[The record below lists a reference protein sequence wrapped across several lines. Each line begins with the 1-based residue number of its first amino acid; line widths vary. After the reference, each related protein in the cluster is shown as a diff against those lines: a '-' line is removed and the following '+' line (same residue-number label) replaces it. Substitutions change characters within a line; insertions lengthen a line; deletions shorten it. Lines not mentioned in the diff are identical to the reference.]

1 MGVRIYQ
8 AIKPDG
14 SVLWEEERPL
24 EWLEKKRRAMPP
36 SLFNAQYQ
44 NDPSGMRGV
53 KFDVE
58 WLRFYDDTSIPP
70 LHKLIG
76 VQGGDP
82 ATSESESANY
92 FGHCTAAK
100 DPDTGIVYVLDF
112 AFGKIPAPKHLEF
125 LYAQYKAWKMR
136 GLNIVKVIL
145 ETNGPQ
151 QATTQNLIVQTR
163 NDPRGAMP
171 IDTVIPKGSKEQRYD
186 AIIPYLSNGT
196 VLFKGERRND
206 QMFISNHSGFKE
218 FQQEYS
224 AFPRG
229 GRDDVLD
236 ALWIAVNDLTVN
248 VDAAAIMDDE
258 PISMTQIRLEAE
270 RDAELEGIGG
280 EEREKFIYNRLQDLS
295 QPQVEETARDRVMR
309 RSGRQSLFHRG
320 LGVM

>member
-14 SVLWEEERPL
+14 SVLWEAERPL
-24 EWLEKKRRAMPP
+24 EWLEKKRRSMPP

-53 KFDVE
+53 KFDVD
-58 WLRFYDDTSIPP
+58 WLRFYDDSTIPP

-112 AFGKIPAPKHLEF
+112 AFGKISAPKHLEF
-125 LYAQYKAWKMR
+125 LFAQYKAWTMR
-136 GLNIVKVIL
+136 GLNITKVIL

-151 QATTQNLIVQTR
+151 QATTQNLITQTR
-163 NDPRGAMP
+163 NDIRGAMP
-171 IDTVIPKGSKEQRYD
+171 IETVVPRGSKEQRYD
-186 AIIPYLSNGT
+186 SIIPYLSNGT
-196 VLFKGERRND
+196 VLFKGIRRGD
-206 QMFISNHSGFKE
+206 EMFMTDTNGFKE

-236 ALWIAVNDLTVN
+236 ALWIAVNNLVST
-248 VDAAAIMDDE
+248 VDAAAILDGE
-258 PISMTQIRLEAE
+258 PLSVSQLRVDAE
-270 RDAELEGIGG
+270 REGRDEGMAGQELEQ
-280 EEREKFIYNRLQDLS
+280 FIYNRVRSL
-295 QPQVEETARDRVMR
+295 EETEEGETARERIMN
-309 RSGRQSLFHRG
+309 RSGRSSLFHRG
-320 LGVM
+320 LGVY

>member
-8 AIKPDG
+8 AINPDG
-14 SVLWEEERPL
+14 SVLWQEERPI
-24 EWLEKKRRAMPP
+24 EWLERKRQSMPP
-36 SLFNAQYQ
+36 ALFNAQYQ

-58 WLRFYDDTSIPP
+58 WLRFYDDTTIPP

-82 ATSESESANY
+82 ATSESASANY

-100 DPDTGIVYVLDF
+100 DPDTGIIYILDF

-125 LYAQYKAWKMR
+125 LFAQYKSWKMR
-136 GLNIVKVIL
+136 GLNIVKVVL

-163 NDPRGAMP
+163 NDSRGAMP
-171 IDTVIPKGSKEQRYD
+171 IDTVIPRGSKEQRYD

-206 QMFISNHSGFKE
+206 SMFMSGHSGFKE

-236 ALWIAVNDLTVN
+236 ALWIAVNDLTTN
-248 VDAAAIMDDE
+248 VEAVGVTGDE
-258 PISMTQIRLEAE
+258 PVSATQIRLEAE
-270 RDAELEGIGG
+270 RDAENNGYTG
-280 EEREKFIYNRLQDLS
+280 EEKKEFIYNRLNDIYDIN
-295 QPQVEETARDRVMR
+295 PDETARDRVMGMGER
-309 RSGRQSLFHRG
+309 KSLFHRG